1 MDCEWVMGELDE
13 WTNENEW
20 YIETQWYNN
29 DGYYSNSTE
38 ILPSFMFTWNLTNIF
53 LGLQEISRKN
63 IRNRNWY

>member
-38 ILPSFMFTWNLTNIF
+38 ILPKFHVYLEFD
-53 LGLQEISRKN
+53 
-63 IRNRNWY
+63 